1 MFRVIDI
8 PWWYY
13 LISLVIATVMWK
25 CWRWEGGLLAGY
37 VFLILAYTL
46 LTRQSFVGK
55 HLQLVFLWSWKEWK
69 AQRNQII
76 TNILMFI
83 PVGIF
88 AEKLWKWR
96 GIVIG
101 IGLSCMIEA
110 LQYLTARGLC
120 EYDDVL
126 HNSLGALIG
135 VVIVMLIRLITG
147 KKKVNGNQ
155 RT

>member
-1 MFRVIDI
+1 
-8 PWWYY
+8 
-13 LISLVIATVMWK
+13 
-25 CWRWEGGLLAGY
+25 
-37 VFLILAYTL
+37 
-46 LTRQSFVGK
+46 
-55 HLQLVFLWSWKEWK
+55 
-69 AQRNQII
+69 
-76 TNILMFI
+76 
-83 PVGIF
+83 
-88 AEKLWKWR
+88 
-96 GIVIG
+96 
-101 IGLSCMIEA
+101 MIEA